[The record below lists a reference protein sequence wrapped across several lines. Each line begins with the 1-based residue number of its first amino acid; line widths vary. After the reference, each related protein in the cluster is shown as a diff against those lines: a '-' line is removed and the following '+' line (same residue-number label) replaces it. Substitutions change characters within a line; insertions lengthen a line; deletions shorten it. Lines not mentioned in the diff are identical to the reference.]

1 MILTDAVKL
10 AGYQEVPCYNQ
21 EVIKGLRD
29 IVEREKR
36 ESNYNDLPFMACLM
50 GYLYGVSQGVRKE
63 RQRRK
68 SR

>member
-1 MILTDAVKL
+1 MKLMDAVKL
-10 AGYQEVPCYNQ
+10 AGYQYVPCYDK
-21 EVIKGLRD
+21 EVMKGLRD

-36 ESNYNDLPFMACLM
+36 ESKYNDLPFMACLM
-50 GYLYGVSQGVRKE
+50 GYLYGVTQGVRKE

>member
-21 EVIKGLRD
+21 
-29 IVEREKR
+29 REKR

-50 GYLYGVSQGVRKE
+50 GYLYGVTQGVRKE

>member
-1 MILTDAVKL
+1 MNVTDAVKL
-10 AGYQEVPCYNQ
+10 AEYQEVPCANK
-21 EVIKGLRD
+21 EIMKGLRD

-50 GYLYGVSQGVRKE
+50 GYLYGITQGVRKE